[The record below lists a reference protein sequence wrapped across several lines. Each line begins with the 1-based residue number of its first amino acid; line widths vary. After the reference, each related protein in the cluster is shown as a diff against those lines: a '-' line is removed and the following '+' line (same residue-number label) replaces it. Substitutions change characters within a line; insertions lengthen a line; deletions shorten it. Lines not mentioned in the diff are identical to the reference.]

1 MKLIKF
7 LLLIAFTVIALA
19 SCASSVKIDTTNL
32 EELFKVAKERF
43 VSKDYLESTKYFEI
57 IKLQFPAS
65 QYSDD
70 AQFYLAEIEFEKERY
85 IYASFNYSLLRKYYP
100 NSDYA
105 KLSLFKSALS
115 LFKQSPKFDRDQ
127 DYTRKA
133 LSAMMEFQSIY
144 PKDSLAQEANKFI
157 GELRNKLA
165 EREYATAELYRKMEQ
180 PKSSLIYYDQ
190 ILSDYE
196 DTKYYEPAYFGKI
209 EILVRI
215 RKYDEAL
222 GLCDLY
228 IKIFPQ
234 GENLSE
240 VLKLKETATA
250 ANLKAKK

>member
-7 LLLIAFTVIALA
+7 SFLITLSIIALA
-19 SCASSVKIDTTNL
+19 SCASSAKVDTTNL
-32 EELFKVAKERF
+32 EELFKAAKERF
-43 VSKDYLESTKYFEI
+43 DSKDFMESTKYFEI

-133 LSAMMEFQSIY
+133 LNAMMEFQSIY
-144 PKDSLAQEANKFI
+144 PKDSLAQVANNYI

-165 EREYATAELYRKMEQ
+165 EREYSTAELYKKMEQ

-190 ILSDYE
+190 ILNDYE
-196 DTKYYEPAYFGKI
+196 DTKFYEPAYFGKI
-209 EILVRI
+209 ETLVKL
-215 RKYDEAL
+215 RKYEEAL

-228 IKIFPQ
+228 VKIFPK

-250 ANLKAKK
+250 GALKSKK

>member
-7 LLLIAFTVIALA
+7 YLFIAFSIIALA
-19 SCASSVKIDTTNL
+19 SCASSAKLDTSNL
-32 EELFKVAKERF
+32 EDLFKTAKERF
-43 VSKDYLESTKYFEI
+43 ESKDYLESTKYFEI

-115 LFKQSPKFDRDQ
+115 LLKQSPKFDRDQ
-127 DYTRKA
+127 EYTRKA
-133 LSAMMEFQSIY
+133 LSAMMEFQSVY
-144 PKDSLAQEANKFI
+144 PKDSLTQEANTYI

-165 EREYATAELYRKMEQ
+165 QREFATGELYIKMEQ
-180 PKSSLIYYDQ
+180 PKAAMIYFEQ

-196 DTKYYEPAYFGKI
+196 DTKYFEPAFFIKI
-209 EILVRI
+209 ELLVRL
-215 RKYDEAL
+215 RKYEEAL

-228 IKIFPQ
+228 TKTFPK
-234 GENLSE
+234 GEYLNE
-240 VLKLKETATA
+240 VEKLKVS
-250 ANLKAKK
+250 ANASALKAKK